1 MDILSGLTSWNNS
14 MGSHEARVDV
24 ELMED
29 MMIVEMLP
37 GNDDGSQA
45 DSVCTRRFM

>member
-1 MDILSGLTSWNNS
+1 MDILSGFTIWNNS
-14 MGSHEARVDV
+14 MGSQGVRVDV

-37 GNDDGSQA
+37 GNDE
-45 DSVCTRRFM
+45 